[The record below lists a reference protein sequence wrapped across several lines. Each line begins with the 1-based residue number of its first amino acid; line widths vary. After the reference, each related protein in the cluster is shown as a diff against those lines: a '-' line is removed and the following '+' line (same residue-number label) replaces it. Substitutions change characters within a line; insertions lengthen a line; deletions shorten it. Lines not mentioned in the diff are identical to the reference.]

1 MKILLVVH
9 NFWPNFRAGTENA
22 TYFLAQEL
30 AKKNKVTVFT
40 VEPNSDKADLIESY
54 MESNFNVIKL
64 HRTKSFPKNLKDT
77 YFNKELEKIFKEK
90 LEELSPDV
98 VHFQHLL
105 GLSLKFISIVKEK
118 NIPVFYTLHDFWFEC
133 PRIRR
138 NYKGENCYRSNNKQC
153 NECIMNSFLFVN
165 SDNDANWIMKKAN
178 MLMRVRFLK
187 RLAHILLN
195 KAGLKYLL
203 NYGNKKVD
211 LIGERKKDFI
221 QYLSL
226 VDEFIS
232 PSRFLKQEAVKFGL
246 DPNKIGVISHGLSSV
261 REKLVKKEF
270 AKDGILRFCFL
281 SHITKDKGF
290 FLLLKSFEKLLEK
303 NKNMRLYLY
312 GSYDKNEGAI
322 KKTLNKI
329 SKNKY
334 IDYGGV
340 FEAGNISNVLSDI
353 DVVIIPSLWEEIYG
367 LVLDEAFNFG
377 IPVIVSNRG
386 GLPERVKDG
395 MNGFVFNPD
404 VEDDLYEKMKIISE
418 KPAILK
424 NMADNIP
431 NIKSIGDYAFEIE
444 NKYMQKYN
452 GKKGN

>member
-30 AKKNKVTVFT
+30 AKKNEVTVFT
-40 VEPNSDKADLIESY
+40 VEPNSDKAGLTEFYKESD
-54 MESNFNVIKL
+54 FDVIKV
-64 HRTKSFPKNLKDT
+64 HRETSFPNNLKDT
-77 YFNKELEKIFKEK
+77 YFNEELEKIFKEK
-90 LEELSPDV
+90 LEELSPNI

-105 GLSLKFISIVKEK
+105 GLSLKFISIAKEK

-138 NYKGENCYRSNNKQC
+138 NYKGKNCFQSSNKQC
-153 NECIMNSFLFVN
+153 NECIMSNFLFVN
-165 SDNDANWIMKKAN
+165 SDTDASWIMKRAG

-232 PSRFLKQEAVKFGL
+232 PSEFLKQEAVKFGL
-246 DPNKIGVISHGLSSV
+246 DSNRIKVVSHGLSGV
-261 REKLVKKEF
+261 QEKLIKKEF
-270 AKDGILRFCFL
+270 VKDGILRFCFL
-281 SHITKDKGF
+281 SHITRDKGF
-290 FLLLKSFEKLLEK
+290 FLLLESFEKLLKK
-303 NKNMRLYLY
+303 NKNIRLYLY

-322 KKTLNKI
+322 KKALGRI
-329 SKNKY
+329 SNNKY

-340 FEAGNISNVLSDI
+340 FEVGNISNVLSDI

-377 IPVIVSNRG
+377 IPVIVSSRG
-386 GLPERVKDG
+386 GLPERVGDG
-395 MNGFVFNPD
+395 INGFVFNPD
-404 VEDDLYEKMKIISE
+404 VKDDLYKKMKIISK
-418 KPAILK
+418 KPEVLGK
-424 NMADNIP
+424 MADNIP
-431 NIKSIGDYAFEIE
+431 KIKSIGDYAFEIE

-452 GKKGN
+452 EKKGN